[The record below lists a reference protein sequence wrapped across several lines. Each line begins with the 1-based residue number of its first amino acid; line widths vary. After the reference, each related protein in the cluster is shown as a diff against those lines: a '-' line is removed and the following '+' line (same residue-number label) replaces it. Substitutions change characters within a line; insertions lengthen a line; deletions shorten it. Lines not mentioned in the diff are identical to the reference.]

1 MNVLSE
7 NDKQYHRVK
16 VKLRTA
22 RNSQTNYQYWERT
35 NQVIGKFN
43 RTFKLKGNYLD
54 KDTSEN
60 GVLKTTSFKGQLLFL
75 KEFLKE
81 TQSFYYIK
89 QYWVL
94 IFNLNLPSGYP
105 NDRTQL
111 KF

>member
-1 MNVLSE
+1 MQDISGQLKLPLGKWNQMNVLSE

-60 GVLKTTSFKGQLLFL
+60 GVLKTTSFKVNYF
-75 KEFLKE
+75 
-81 TQSFYYIK
+81 S
-89 QYWVL
+89 
-94 IFNLNLPSGYP
+94 
-105 NDRTQL
+105 
-111 KF
+111 